1 MTHPLIACTDTMA
14 RQAPTYILVQH
25 NYMGGSVG
33 GLTPQI
39 AFTYTLQLDLLRRT
53 RGCRLE
59 VSQCLV

>member
-1 MTHPLIACTDTMA
+1 MA

-59 VSQCLV
+59 VSQCLI